1 MTAKESA
8 VPDTATTLLCCTG
21 LVILICG
28 WLVTATETFT
38 VLVLSPAIG
47 IVVGPSC
54 VPEVKV
60 IVQLAPIARLAPHVV
75 LYTPMLLPPGIVATI
90 LFAGSGEFILLVTV
104 TNPLFPATKFKE
116 DGFTSIVAPVAEPR
130 VMRKILALLGR

>member
-1 MTAKESA
+1 MQLLSSTDRLGQAALLLTVIALAFTALPASLVTSKESA

-28 WLVTATETFT
+28 WLVTVTSTFT

-54 VPEVKV
+54 VPEAKV
-60 IVQLAPIARLAPHVV
+60 IVQLAPIARLAP
-75 LYTPMLLPPGIVATI
+75 
-90 LFAGSGEFILLVTV
+90 
-104 TNPLFPATKFKE
+104 
-116 DGFTSIVAPVAEPR
+116 
-130 VMRKILALLGR
+130 

>member
-1 MTAKESA
+1 MQLLSSTDRLGQAALLLTVIALAFTALPASLVTSKESA

-28 WLVTATETFT
+28 WLVTVTSTFT

-54 VPEVKV
+54 VPEAKV

-75 LYTPMLLPPGIVATI
+75 LCTLMLLPPGMVATT
-90 LFAGSGEFILLVTV
+90 FSAATGE
-104 TNPLFPATKFKE
+104 P
-116 DGFTSIVAPVAEPR
+116 
-130 VMRKILALLGR
+130 ALL